1 MPPDDTDGPGDDLP
15 GLHDDQLDDA
25 DLPGLDEI
33 DSSTESD
40 ASTDAAETPDGD
52 VLDQLDENLAEQG
65 ARFDAEAAARDQ
77 AHAELDEWRELAG
90 DTVTTHEWDRM
101 SLEKKKWI
109 RKNWWSQVFRGLRGR
124 RPWLFVGGG
133 FGILGLV
140 LAVGFFTGDGDDPAV
155 AVISDTPAVETVA
168 PSTAVL
174 VEDTEAPAV
183 AVDTPEMSVVP
194 VVIDPGDY
202 VRCREATVVADLNG
216 DAWIMATPAAP
227 WLPGPG
233 PDTTWS
239 LILDVGIDLGT
250 QSNTVRWTLYDGSTR
265 GESHISGDNVKAA
278 LDSEMWVTPE
288 GQVAVKL
295 PGTSPTGGL
304 SVTDIGPDA
313 GITWFGQLWPQEDS
327 EFQQWDETK
336 PLGEITQVT
345 DALPRPGWERIE
357 TDFGPITLIIPDT
370 SND

>member
-1 MPPDDTDGPGDDLP
+1 MPPDDNGGDGDDLP

-52 VLDQLDENLAEQG
+52 VFDALDESLAEQG

-77 AHAELDEWRELAG
+77 AHAELDEWREQAG

-101 SLEKKKWI
+101 SLERKGWI
-109 RKNWWSQVFRGLRGR
+109 RERWESEAIRGLKYFPR
-124 RPWLFVGGG
+124 WIFLGG
-133 FGILGLV
+133 GILGLV
-140 LAVGFFTGDGDDPAV
+140 LAVGFVLNDGDGDDPAV
-155 AVISDTPAVETVA
+155 AVPSDTPVVVTVA
-168 PSTAVL
+168 PSTSVL

-183 AVDTPEMSVVP
+183 AVEVPEESAVVSG
-194 VVIDPGDY
+194 PGDY

-216 DAWIMATPAAP
+216 DAWIMATPIAP

-233 PDTTWS
+233 SDATWS

-250 QSNTVRWTLYDGSTR
+250 QTNTVRWTLYDGSTR

-288 GQVAVKL
+288 GQVVVKL

-327 EFQQWDETK
+327 ELQQWDETK
-336 PLGEITQVT
+336 PLGEVTQVT
-345 DALPRPGWERIE
+345 DALPRPGWERVE

-370 SND
+370 SDT

>member
-1 MPPDDTDGPGDDLP
+1 MPPDDNDGPGDEFP

-52 VLDQLDENLAEQG
+52 VFDALDKNLAEQG
-65 ARFDAEAAARDQ
+65 ARFDAEAAASDQ
-77 AHAELDEWRELAG
+77 AHAEVDEWRERAA

-101 SLEKKKWI
+101 SLGKKEEI
-109 RKNWWSQVFRGLRGR
+109 REDWEREAILRLKYMPR
-124 RPWLFVGGG
+124 WVFVGGG
-133 FGILGLV
+133 FGVLGLV
-140 LAVGFFTGDGDDPAV
+140 LAAGIYLGGGNDDEVAV
-155 AVISDTPAVETVA
+155 AVPSDTPVVQTVA

-183 AVDTPEMSVVP
+183 AVDTPEVLLVT
-194 VVIDPGDY
+194 DPGDY
-202 VRCREATVVADLNG
+202 VKCREATVVADLNG
-216 DAWIMATPAAP
+216 DAWIMATPIAS
-227 WLPGPG
+227 WSPGPG
-233 PDTTWS
+233 PSTTWS

-250 QSNTVRWTLYDGSTR
+250 QTNTVRWTLYDGSTR

-278 LDSEMWVTPE
+278 LDAEMWVTPE

-313 GITWFGQLWPQEDS
+313 GIIWFGQLWPQEDS
-327 EFQQWDETK
+327 DLQQWDETK

-345 DALPRPGWERIE
+345 DALPRPGWERVE

-370 SND
+370 SDA